1 MSDYKFNTS
10 CIHAGYKAESGQPQ
24 VLPIVQ
30 NTTYRYY
37 DAEDV
42 AKLFDLESADFM
54 YTRLG
59 SPTVNALEE
68 KMAALEGGTAGI
80 ATSAGQAANLI
91 TMLNICEA
99 GDHIIACG
107 NIYGGTFNLFGVTL
121 KKMGI
126 ETTFIDYNLSAEE
139 IVALAKPN
147 TKAIFGESLGNP
159 ALTVLDIEKFAE
171 AANTIGVPLVL
182 SAEEIVALA
191 KPNTKA
197 IFGESLGNP
206 ALTVL
211 DIEKFAEAAN
221 TIGVPLVVDNTLA
234 SPYLCQPLKHG
245 ANIVTHSTTKW
256 ADGHATSVG
265 GMVIEGGNF
274 DWNKYADKYP
284 GMVEPDESYHG
295 LKYYEKFGNQ
305 AFCVKLRAQMLRD
318 LGCTMSPMNA
328 FLTFQ
333 GLDTLHLRMERHSQ
347 NAMALAEFLKNHPMV
362 DWVKYPGL
370 SGDDDYERAQK
381 YLPKG
386 ASGVL
391 AFGAKGG
398 KAGGEAFLK
407 NLKLASIVVHVG
419 DIRTSVLHPA
429 STTHRQLSEEA
440 QIAGGIKPEL
450 IRVSVG
456 CEDIEDIIA
465 DFDQALNA
473 LK

>member
-1 MSDYKFNTS
+1 MSEYKFNTS

-24 VLPIVQ
+24 VLPIAQ

-37 DAEDV
+37 NAEDV
-42 AKLFDLESADFM
+42 AKLFDLESGDFM

-99 GDHIIACG
+99 GDHIIACA

-126 ETTFIDYNLSAEE
+126 ETTFINQNASKEE
-139 IVALAKPN
+139 IIAAAKPN
-147 TKAIFGESLGNP
+147 TKALFGESLGNP
-159 ALTVLDIEKFAE
+159 ALTVLDIEEFA
-171 AANTIGVPLVL
+171 AA
-182 SAEEIVALA
+182 ARE
-191 KPNTKA
+191 
-197 IFGESLGNP
+197 
-206 ALTVL
+206 
-211 DIEKFAEAAN
+211 
-221 TIGVPLVVDNTLA
+221 IGVPLVVDNTLA
-234 SPYLCQPLKHG
+234 SPYLCRPLEHG

-284 GMVEPDESYHG
+284 GLVEPDESYHG

-328 FLTFQ
+328 WLTFQ
-333 GLDTLHLRMERHSQ
+333 GLDTLHLRMDRHSE
-347 NAMALAEFLKNHPMV
+347 NALALAKFLQNHPKV

-370 SGDDDYERAQK
+370 PGDDDYERAQK

-398 KAGGEAFLK
+398 RAGGEEFLK

-440 QIAGGIKPEL
+440 QLAGGIKPEL

>member
-1 MSDYKFNTS
+1 MSDYKFNTN
-10 CIHAGYKAESGQPQ
+10 CIQAGYTAQSGQPQ
-24 VLPIVQ
+24 VLPIAQ

-37 DAEDV
+37 NAEDV
-42 AKLFDLESADFM
+42 AKLFDLESGDFM

-59 SPTVNALEE
+59 SPTVNALEA

-99 GDHIIACG
+99 GDHIIACA

-126 ETTFIDYNLSAEE
+126 ETTFINQNATKEE
-139 IVALAKPN
+139 IIAAAKPN
-147 TKAIFGESLGNP
+147 TKALFGESLGNP
-159 ALTVLDIEKFAE
+159 ALTVLDIEEFA
-171 AANTIGVPLVL
+171 AA
-182 SAEEIVALA
+182 AHE
-191 KPNTKA
+191 
-197 IFGESLGNP
+197 
-206 ALTVL
+206 
-211 DIEKFAEAAN
+211 
-221 TIGVPLVVDNTLA
+221 IGVPLVVDNTLA
-234 SPYLCQPLKHG
+234 SPYLCRPLEHG
-245 ANIVTHSTTKW
+245 ADFVTHSTTKW

-265 GMVIEGGNF
+265 GMVIEGGKF
-274 DWNKYADKYP
+274 DWNKYADKFP

-295 LKYYEKFGNQ
+295 LKFYEKFGDQ
-305 AFCVKLRAQMLRD
+305 AFCVKLRAEMLRD

-328 FLTFQ
+328 WLTFQ

-347 NAMALAEFLKNHPMV
+347 NAMALAQFLQNHPMV

-370 SGDDDYERAQK
+370 PGDDDYERAQK

-391 AFGAKGG
+391 AFGVKGG
-398 KAGGEAFLK
+398 KTGGEEFLK

-465 DFDQALNA
+465 DFDQALNNVA
-473 LK
+473 GK